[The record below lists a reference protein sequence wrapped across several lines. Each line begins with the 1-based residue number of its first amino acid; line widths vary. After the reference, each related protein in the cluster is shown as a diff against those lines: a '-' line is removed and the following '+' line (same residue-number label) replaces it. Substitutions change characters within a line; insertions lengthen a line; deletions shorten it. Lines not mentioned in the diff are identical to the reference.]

1 MANITP
7 DTDLVIKWLDDIKLD
22 NYICAQCH
30 GIHISDIQTMEG
42 VMDSRLFVEAEGVM
56 ASTEI
61 SIRPTGLL
69 PLMADLGRLNMD
81 FAHLKIF
88 VDIQDQDLP
97 KLIIC
102 DHLLAGA
109 GVSQEQFTFFMDV
122 YVPATID
129 VIKQCADLIAP
140 PEGEEPV
147 ESSAG
152 PSSSPM
158 MH

>member
-1 MANITP
+1 
-7 DTDLVIKWLDDIKLD
+7 
-22 NYICAQCH
+22 
-30 GIHISDIQTMEG
+30 
-42 VMDSRLFVEAEGVM
+42 MDSRLFVEAEGVM